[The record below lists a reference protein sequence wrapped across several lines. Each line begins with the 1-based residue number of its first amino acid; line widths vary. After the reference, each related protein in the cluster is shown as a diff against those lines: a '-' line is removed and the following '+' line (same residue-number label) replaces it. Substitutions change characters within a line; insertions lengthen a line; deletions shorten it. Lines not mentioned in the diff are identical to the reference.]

1 MTHRPMEAEFSWG
14 QPRNQEL
21 FTVKGRAFVGF
32 QRASSRTETQVLV
45 PGMSRDMERAILII
59 TCHSI
64 QGCGSKVWRQ
74 SSIITWVPQTPFL
87 RRLWRLQM
95 VQRIPDLKTDSSEG
109 MSWEVW
115 GRESLGGGDSKRSH
129 LKEGARIE
137 LKSSR
142 ASSLGYP
149 YLPRS

>member
-1 MTHRPMEAEFSWG
+1 MPLNPGLRFQGLEAEQHHNLSPTDSVSEEALKATNG
-14 QPRNQEL
+14 PAHPR
-21 FTVKGRAFVGF
+21 
-32 QRASSRTETQVLV
+32 
-45 PGMSRDMERAILII
+45 P
-59 TCHSI
+59 
-64 QGCGSKVWRQ
+64 
-74 SSIITWVPQTPFL
+74 
-87 RRLWRLQM
+87 
-95 VQRIPDLKTDSSEG
+95 KTDSSEG

>member
-1 MTHRPMEAEFSWG
+1 
-14 QPRNQEL
+14 
-21 FTVKGRAFVGF
+21 
-32 QRASSRTETQVLV
+32 
-45 PGMSRDMERAILII
+45 
-59 TCHSI
+59 
-64 QGCGSKVWRQ
+64 
-74 SSIITWVPQTPFL
+74 
-87 RRLWRLQM
+87 M
-95 VQRIPDLKTDSSEG
+95 VQHNPDLKTGSSEG

-149 YLPRS
+149 CLPRSSMWGGLNVMSPQQTGSVCTFFSSRKKEIFSALNC